1 MSSSTE
7 EEFIKY
13 MHGSCEYREFQK
25 RKYMNALSQAIK
37 DGDQLDLGARLSVLI
52 NYFRAGKWCHDCLK
66 FVLSRLQCEIIVPK
80 YEHNFKYEF
89 YLCPDCF
96 KITKSYLEIHN
107 N

>member
-1 MSSSTE
+1 
-7 EEFIKY
+7 
-13 MHGSCEYREFQK
+13 
-25 RKYMNALSQAIK
+25 MNALSEAIK
-37 DGDQLDLGARLSVLI
+37 DGVQLDLGARLSILI

-66 FVLSRLQCEIIVPK
+66 FVLSRLQCEIILPK

>member
-1 MSSSTE
+1 MSSSPE
-7 EEFIKY
+7 EEFIKF
-13 MHGSCEYREFQK
+13 MHGSCEYRQFNK

-37 DGDQLDLGARLSVLI
+37 DGAQLDLGARLSVLI

-107 N
+107 D